1 VKRNALVA
9 AAGGL
14 KIMAGDY
21 VTQAA
26 ATEFAEAVAQ
36 SWLGQIGPR
45 VTGIYLIGSLAHG
58 GFSARYSD
66 IDVALITE
74 TLLGAGEID
83 VIRGSIAGDREALT
97 SRLSVFWTD
106 RGFSGGRF
114 PPLDRIDYLDHAVR
128 LFEREHICPARPEL
142 GEIRSYL
149 AAEPFCKWREEVER
163 LSSLDELT
171 ARDHKRYL
179 RALLYPARFLY
190 SWETGRITSND
201 EAVAFLQ
208 RRAPAGLDLDIIG
221 RALECRNSGNDSH
234 ELFGERGKLRGLRNA
249 CAQITAI

>member
-1 VKRNALVA
+1 LE
-9 AAGGL
+9 
-14 KIMAGDY
+14 IMAGDY

-26 ATEFAEAVAQ
+26 AIGFAEALAQ
-36 SWLGQIGPR
+36 SWVGQIGPR

-66 IDVALITE
+66 IDMALITD
-74 TLLGAGEID
+74 TLLGAGELG
-83 VIRGSIAGDREALT
+83 VISAPIPGYREALT

-106 RGFSGGRF
+106 RHFSGGRF
-114 PPLDRIDYLDHAVR
+114 PPLDRVDYLDHAVR
-128 LFEREHICPARPEL
+128 LFERERILPRRPEL

-149 AAEPFCKWREEVER
+149 AAEPFRKWGQEAER

-190 SWETGRITSND
+190 SWEMGRITSND

-208 RRAPAGLDLDIIG
+208 RRRPAGLDLDIIG
-221 RALECRNSGNDSH
+221 RALQCRKSGNDPDG
-234 ELFGERGKLRGLRNA
+234 LFGERGKLLGFRNA
-249 CAQITAI
+249 CEQLTAAKEVGRR

>member
-1 VKRNALVA
+1 
-9 AAGGL
+9 
-14 KIMAGDY
+14 MAGDY

-26 ATEFAEAVAQ
+26 AIEFAQAVTQ
-36 SWLGQIGPR
+36 SWLGRIGPR

-66 IDVALITE
+66 IDMALITE
-74 TLLGAGEID
+74 TLLDAGELG
-83 VIRGSIAGDREALT
+83 VMTGPIAGHPEALA

-106 RGFSGGRF
+106 RYFSGGRF
-114 PPLDRIDYLDHAVR
+114 PPLDRVDCLDHAVS
-128 LFEREHICPARPEL
+128 LYERERILPARPGL

-149 AAEPFCKWREEVER
+149 AAEPFRKWRQEVER

-201 EAVAFLQ
+201 EAAAFLQ
-208 RRAPAGLDLDIIG
+208 RRRPAGLDLDIIE
-221 RALECRNSGNDSH
+221 RALECRNSGNDPDD
-234 ELFGERGKLRGLRNA
+234 LFGERGKLLGLRDT
-249 CAQITAI
+249 CEQLTAAEQAWRT